1 MEFEELLRNR
11 DKDIAECEEA
21 IHYFN
26 NCYYYNCSVLV
37 DLLLEKIQN
46 LNAIRYYNYDEISY
60 KLQILN
66 EQIYRQI
73 SILEIDGL
81 YKNKEHLIVRECLEK
96 LKNKFKSKIFF
107 DALKKEFIKFKNKSF
122 VIWASF
128 IAGLIPFVTYFF
140 VKLQYVPTTQGLD
153 IFYLMIKIGVA
164 GFAYLCLFLLLMPLI
179 YFGILELFCYESGYK
194 EHSRKYF
201 IVSTVIAGAVIFA
214 AVFYFQNV
222 KMIILVACLILLI
235 SILIYFKIT
244 KPKDV
249 KFMTCLFENKKFAF
263 ELFFLF
269 FFVFIGS
276 LVFCLA
282 TIIMYAM
289 LPDDLMIAPILILY
303 WCILFIMYG
312 VFLQK
317 DTFFKYVL
325 YLFIGCNLIFSLPFV
340 DKNIMKRLNFGNI
353 DYEYITLEKSSHIPE
368 NLLCKDNEDNLGCI
382 KDEIEII
389 SYIDEN
395 LTFKYKNREISKNIT
410 KNCIENNDNNA
421 TLKRDCFTYTTNTD
435 TAIKLYNIKALS
447 TIGEFWYIKSRDGTK
462 FEIPQEFIKEKV
474 RQQELR

>member
-1 MEFEELLRNR
+1 MEFEDLLRNR

-73 SILEIDGL
+73 SILETDGL
-81 YKNKEHLIVRECLEK
+81 YQNKEHLMVRECLEK

-179 YFGILELFCYESGYK
+179 YFGILEF
-194 EHSRKYF
+194 
-201 IVSTVIAGAVIFA
+201 
-214 AVFYFQNV
+214 
-222 KMIILVACLILLI
+222 ILV
-235 SILIYFKIT
+235 YW
-244 KPKDV
+244 
-249 KFMTCLFENKKFAF
+249 N
-263 ELFFLF
+263 
-269 FFVFIGS
+269 FFV
-276 LVFCLA
+276 
-282 TIIMYAM
+282 
-289 LPDDLMIAPILILY
+289 
-303 WCILFIMYG
+303 
-312 VFLQK
+312 
-317 DTFFKYVL
+317 
-325 YLFIGCNLIFSLPFV
+325 
-340 DKNIMKRLNFGNI
+340 MKV
-353 DYEYITLEKSSHIPE
+353 
-368 NLLCKDNEDNLGCI
+368 
-382 KDEIEII
+382 
-389 SYIDEN
+389 
-395 LTFKYKNREISKNIT
+395 
-410 KNCIENNDNNA
+410 
-421 TLKRDCFTYTTNTD
+421 
-435 TAIKLYNIKALS
+435 AIKSIAENILS
-447 TIGEFWYIKSRDGTK
+447 FLWLLL
-462 FEIPQEFIKEKV
+462 V
-474 RQQELR
+474 R

>member
-1 MEFEELLRNR
+1 MEFEDILRNR
-11 DKDIAECEEA
+11 DKDITECKDI
-21 IHYFN
+21 IHHFN
-26 NCYYYNCSVLV
+26 NRDYDNCKVLRR
-37 DLLLEKIQN
+37 LLLEKKIEN
-46 LNAIRYYNYDEISY
+46 LNAIRYDNYDEISY

-73 SILEIDGL
+73 SILETDGL
-81 YKNKEHLIVRECLEK
+81 YQNKEHLIVREFLEK
-96 LKNKFKSKIFF
+96 LKNKFKSKIFL
-107 DALKKEFIKFKNKSF
+107 DALKKEFIKFKSKSF

-153 IFYLMIKIGVA
+153 VFYLMIKIDVA

-179 YFGILELFCYESGYK
+179 YFGILEFFCYESGYK
-194 EHSRKYF
+194 EHVRKYF
-201 IVSTVIAGAVIFA
+201 IVSTVIVGVVIFV
-214 AVFYFQNV
+214 AVFFFQSAI
-222 KMIILVACLILLI
+222 MIILVTCLILLI

-249 KFMTCLFENKKFAF
+249 NFTTCLFENKKFAF

-303 WCILFIMYG
+303 WSILFVMYG

-317 DTFFKYVL
+317 DTFLNMFCI
-325 YLFIGCNLIFSLPFV
+325 YL
-340 DKNIMKRLNFGNI
+340 
-353 DYEYITLEKSSHIPE
+353 
-368 NLLCKDNEDNLGCI
+368 
-382 KDEIEII
+382 
-389 SYIDEN
+389 
-395 LTFKYKNREISKNIT
+395 
-410 KNCIENNDNNA
+410 
-421 TLKRDCFTYTTNTD
+421 
-435 TAIKLYNIKALS
+435 
-447 TIGEFWYIKSRDGTK
+447 
-462 FEIPQEFIKEKV
+462 
-474 RQQELR
+474 